1 MAKHKSVTVENGAKI
16 ANDVVIGPFCQIG
29 KDVVLESG
37 CILES
42 NIILRGKLHIH
53 SDVKIFSFT
62 TIGNENSTI
71 TIGEKTHIREFAQIG
86 SQESENTPTN
96 IKVGTNNFLMGYV
109 QILSGVSLGD
119 YCIIANAVK
128 LYENVSCDD
137 RVIVSGLCTIEAN
150 NKIGRG
156 VMIGG
161 ASVVNTDIP
170 PFTLIEGNR
179 ATIKGLNIIGL
190 RRTLENQD
198 DIEVIKAVYKQIL
211 GDTIDK
217 ELALKISQEHENE
230 YVKIFTSF
238 IAKCNL

>member
-1 MAKHKSVTVENGAKI
+1 MTIHKSVIIENGAKI
-16 ANDVVIGPFCQIG
+16 ANDVIIGPFCQIG
-29 KDVVLESG
+29 KDVTLESG

-42 NIILRGKLHIH
+42 NVILKGKLHIY

-62 TIGNENSTI
+62 IVGNENSII
-71 TIGEKTHIREFAQIG
+71 TIGEKTHIREFVQIG

-96 IKVGTNNFLMGYV
+96 IDIGTNNFLMGYV
-109 QILSGVSLGD
+109 QVLSGVNLGNF
-119 YCIIANAVK
+119 CIIANAVK

-137 RVIVSGLCTIEAN
+137 RVIIGGLCTIEAN

-161 ASVVNTDIP
+161 ASVVNTDSP

-217 ELALKISQEHENE
+217 DLALKISQEHENE